1 MQFALNDLVGQNDH
15 ISNRNAADTVP
26 APPQREEKRE
36 AKMEEKNDR
45 LPDEEDFE
53 LAPHQYHQ
61 LDNPL
66 ALPQQSGGNGHSSL
80 LAQQNKEY

>member
-1 MQFALNDLVGQNDH
+1 
-15 ISNRNAADTVP
+15 
-26 APPQREEKRE
+26 
-36 AKMEEKNDR
+36 MEEKNDR

-66 ALPQQSGGNGHSSL
+66 ALPQQSASSSHSSL

>member
-1 MQFALNDLVGQNDH
+1 
-15 ISNRNAADTVP
+15 
-26 APPQREEKRE
+26 
-36 AKMEEKNDR
+36 MEEKNDR

-66 ALPQQSGGNGHSSL
+66 PLPQQTTHNSHRSL
-80 LAQQNKEY
+80 LAQQNKEYEEMEKSYIARLAEDEEWSQYV